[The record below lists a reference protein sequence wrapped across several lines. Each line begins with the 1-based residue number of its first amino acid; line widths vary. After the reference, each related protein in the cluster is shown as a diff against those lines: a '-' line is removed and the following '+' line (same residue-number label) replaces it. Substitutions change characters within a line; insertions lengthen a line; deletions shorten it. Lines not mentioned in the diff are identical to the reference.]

1 MGMKLEAIREDRTRG
16 GRSTYQCS
24 YTLPPGITG
33 QLPEVRG
40 YLDIYTIYTI
50 YTIYSIYSMYLPRC
64 RRCCRRS

>member
-40 YLDIYTIYTI
+40 QISRYPDINII
-50 YTIYSIYSMYLPRC
+50 
-64 RRCCRRS
+64 